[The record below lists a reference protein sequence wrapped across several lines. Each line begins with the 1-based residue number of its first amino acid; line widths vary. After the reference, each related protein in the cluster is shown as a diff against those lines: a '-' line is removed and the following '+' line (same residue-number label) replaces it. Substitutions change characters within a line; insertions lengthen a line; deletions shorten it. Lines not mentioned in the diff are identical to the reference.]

1 MPTPAPPLTLTL
13 STLLARLAGRT
24 ASPQSH
30 PTEHQRAPGR
40 ALVLVVETFPAPS
53 TPGRH
58 RSRSRLGSPKMMGL
72 REGDWDSSH
81 LLLGALGP
89 QCAPEPLSTLHR
101 KQPDDQGWSRQ
112 HLAVKCRPECTYV
125 YREVRD

>member
-1 MPTPAPPLTLTL
+1 
-13 STLLARLAGRT
+13 
-24 ASPQSH
+24 
-30 PTEHQRAPGR
+30 
-40 ALVLVVETFPAPS
+40 
-53 TPGRH
+53 
-58 RSRSRLGSPKMMGL
+58 MMGL